1 MIIVGILLLLA
12 SFFALSSKSE
22 ANESWGKR
30 LFEVISL
37 KVTDYYFKGSPAK
50 VTMLFLRILFGI
62 FETYAIGTPLIRL
75 STNRDVNNSS
85 WELLLQWSAIDTSV
99 ALVFAILAS
108 IVVIVYLIKNKQ
120 NTLSEEKLD
129 KIQED
134 TQELKNSRDVILE
147 RLDKANSASLKH
159 LLPVFRKDI
168 EALNV
173 KSANQYLDKILEEV
187 KVNYSNDKAL
197 LASIFCY
204 KARCVR
210 FIKGVDSKPLFEEAY
225 ALMSESGEIIP
236 EVVEGM
242 LFINCVKRN
251 AEMSK
256 QLAKELS
263 DIDSNNPWSL
273 VPQLLFSDDYGKEC
287 RKIPDSVRKLYAIGI
302 VIMLGG
308 TTAQSFGFE
317 ISTYK
322 INSPESI
329 TYDNIPLWILNLSVA
344 LTRFVQTLTLTMNA
358 TDEQKYCISE
368 LFELTDKYLKLLQNT
383 QLDNFLPESKYV
395 HAYTA
400 FMQDKD
406 SKWIDEIKD
415 ADYSK
420 EHKELYYL
428 LYANMLYVSG
438 KYDDALIL
446 LQGYGDDT
454 KASILHYRMVIAAAT
469 ANAHEFKD
477 VFVFAADHRTII
489 PDHLA
494 ALFFDVTR
502 VYYTEIKE
510 QAKDLVFENDL
521 TLKLYQEYLNYN
533 AGVVI
538 DFNFLKKNESSF
550 DLFLLPFIA
559 QIYSDR
565 LGIDEAVNLLK
576 PHVDVTRR
584 SPITRSYIEYL
595 RKDRK
600 YTQELYHLLQNIR
613 NNGIIEDDLLS
624 IELAIAENG
633 IQDYKVCLEITTLFV
648 ERHPDDGDVIWHH
661 LMALSNNVGNNEEIR
676 AYKEKIVRVELPV
689 YAISS
694 IFNIY
699 HIIDENT
706 FALELLYQYIQKTKN
721 QDLREFFY
729 HRSLHHDFSS
739 LIYNTKEQIELTD
752 YVEVKEEGITGFVE
766 VTDGSVYETLV
777 GKGVGDICKLEN
789 HDQTLVEIIEIHN
802 KYFKLAKD
810 VAEDVRENRAKTMW
824 SININDE
831 DFKNDPLGA
840 LMRLAGNTEETR
852 EAEKTSLNDYRKGE
866 HPIFS
871 FLHESNPIAGYYE
884 LLFGNFMVCGFP
896 NETLGGV
903 FKEEHS
909 VDHYMIVLD
918 LSSLIIMHEVSLRYG
933 LNVSRKFLLPHKVL
947 NVIKGCKL
955 NEEKGF
961 PSMFTDS
968 VRKNITLTITDNT
981 KSTLWNKL
989 DMLEKWIEEN
999 CQLEKVEEKLNY
1011 DFSHVKSKELNLEDE
1026 SVMLAIRKG
1035 NLLLTENWFWTSKFF
1050 NLFPSMNVGNW
1061 LYLSNFKKYEDYSEW
1076 MLRMNHM
1083 GVPMTAE
1090 QIVRQYEEFAK
1101 GNPNYYNS
1109 CLSNIDYN
1117 HYTYNEVFTAGD
1129 KILKGLY
1136 VPSRIQAVT
1145 NMITLV
1151 FKNLSAPI
1159 AAGVYGQVKA
1169 QSVNRDF
1176 NNCVFSALRIS
1187 HPELFEKGY
1196 NGILVQ

>member
-1 MIIVGILLLLA
+1 MIIVGVILFLA
-12 SFFALSSKSE
+12 SFFALRSKSE
-22 ANESWGKR
+22 DKENWGKR

-50 VTMLFLRILFGI
+50 VTMLFLRFLFGI
-62 FETYAIGTPLIRL
+62 FETYAIGTPLVRL
-75 STNRDVNNSS
+75 STNKAINNSS
-85 WELLLQWSAIDTSV
+85 WEILLQWSAVDTTV
-99 ALVFAILAS
+99 TIVFALLAS
-108 IVVIVYLIKNKQ
+108 IVVTVYLIMNKQ
-120 NTLSEEKLD
+120 STSSEEKLD

-134 TQELKNSRDVILE
+134 TQELKNSRDLILE
-147 RLDKANSASLKH
+147 RLDKANSASIKH

-173 KSANQYLDKILEEV
+173 KSANQYLDKIQEEV
-187 KVNYSNDKAL
+187 KLNYPNDKAL
-197 LASIFCY
+197 LASIYCY

-210 FIKGVDSKPLFEEAY
+210 FIKGVDSKPIFEKAY

-236 EVVEGM
+236 EVVEGA
-242 LFINCVKRN
+242 LFVNCIKRN
-251 AEMSK
+251 FEVSK
-256 QLAKELS
+256 QLAKDLYE
-263 DIDSNNPWSL
+263 IDSNNPWCL
-273 VPQLLFSDDYGKEC
+273 VPQLLFSDDYEKEC
-287 RKIPDSVRKLYAIGI
+287 RQIPDSIQKTYAIGI
-302 VIMLGG
+302 VVTLGG
-308 TTAQSFGFE
+308 TTAQSFGFD

-322 INSPESI
+322 INPLESI

-358 TDEQKYCISE
+358 TDEQKCCIGE

-406 SKWIDEIKD
+406 TKWIDEIKD
-415 ADYSK
+415 TDYSK

-438 KYDDALIL
+438 RYDEAMLL
-446 LQGYGDDT
+446 LQGYGDDA
-454 KASILHYRMVIAAAT
+454 KASILNYRMVIAAAT
-469 ANAHEFKD
+469 ANAQEFKD
-477 VFVFAADHRTII
+477 VFVFAAAHRTII

-494 ALFFDVTR
+494 ALFYDVTR

-510 QAKDLVFENDL
+510 QAKDLVFEENL
-521 TLKLYQEYLNYN
+521 THKLYQEYLNYN
-533 AGVVI
+533 AGVAV
-538 DFNFLKKNESSF
+538 DVDFLKNNESSF

-576 PHVDVTRR
+576 PYVDVARR

-595 RKDRK
+595 RKEKK

-624 IELAIAENG
+624 LELAIAENG
-633 IQDYKVCLEITTLFV
+633 IQDYKVCLEITTLFI
-648 ERHPDDGDVIWHH
+648 ERHPDDGDVLWHH

-676 AYKEKIVRVELPV
+676 AYKEKLIRVELPV

-699 HIIDENT
+699 HIIDENA
-706 FALELLYQYIQKTKN
+706 FALELLYQYIQKTRN

-739 LIYNTKEQIELTD
+739 LIYNTKKQIELTD
-752 YVEVKEEGITGFVE
+752 YVEVKEEGITGYVE

-789 HDQTLVEIIEIHN
+789 HDQTFVEIIEIHN

-810 VAEDVRENRAKTMW
+810 VAEDVYENRAKTMW

-831 DFKNDPLGA
+831 DFKNDPLGT

-852 EAEKTSLNDYRKGE
+852 EAEKSSLNDYRKGE

-871 FLHESNPIAGYYE
+871 FLHGENPIAGYYE
-884 LLFGNFMVCGFP
+884 LLFGDFMVCGFP
-896 NETLGGV
+896 NETLGEV

-909 VDHYMIVLD
+909 VDHYKIVLD
-918 LSSLIIMHEVSLRYG
+918 LSSLILMHEVSVRYG
-933 LNVSRKFLLPHKVL
+933 LNVSIKFLLPLKIL

-961 PSMFTDS
+961 PSMFTDR
-968 VRKNITLTITDNT
+968 VRNNVSLTITDST

-989 DMLEKWIEEN
+989 NMLEKWIREN
-999 CQLEKVEEKLNY
+999 CQLENVEEKLNY
-1011 DFSHVKSKELNLEDE
+1011 DFSHLKSKELNLEDE

-1061 LYLSNFKKYEDYSEW
+1061 LYLSNFNKYNDYAEW
-1076 MLRMNHM
+1076 VFRMNHM

-1090 QIVRQYEEFAK
+1090 QIVIQYEEFAK
-1101 GNPNYYNS
+1101 GNTNYYNA

-1117 HYTYNEVFTAGD
+1117 HYTYNEVFAAGD
-1129 KILKGLY
+1129 KILQGLY

-1151 FKNLSAPI
+1151 LKNLSAPV
-1159 AAGVYGQVKA
+1159 AAGVYCQVKDK
-1169 QSVNRDF
+1169 SVNKDF

-1196 NGILVQ
+1196 NGILV